1 MTSYPTFNWEGHI
14 AGNDQPRL
22 FLCFHQL
29 SPSATHK
36 AYVMATCD
44 VDVDEAY
51 ARVKKAGPA
60 LGIWRGV
67 SGELRANDQL

>member
-1 MTSYPTFNWEGHI
+1 MINRGF
-14 AGNDQPRL
+14 